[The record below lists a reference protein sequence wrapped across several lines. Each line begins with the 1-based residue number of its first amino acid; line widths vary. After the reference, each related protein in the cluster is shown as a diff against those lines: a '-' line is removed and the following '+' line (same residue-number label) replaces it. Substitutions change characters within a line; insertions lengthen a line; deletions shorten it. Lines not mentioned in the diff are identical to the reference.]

1 MVAIEKLSWSKL
13 KSLISIKPSEKSE
26 KKKKKKFPSTSS

>member
-26 KKKKKKFPSTSS
+26 KKKKKKIPFNM